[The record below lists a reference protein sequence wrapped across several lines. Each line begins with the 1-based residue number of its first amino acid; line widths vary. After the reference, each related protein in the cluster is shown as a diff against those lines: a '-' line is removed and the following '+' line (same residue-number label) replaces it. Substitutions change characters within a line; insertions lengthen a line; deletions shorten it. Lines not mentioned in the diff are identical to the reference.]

1 MTWLIIK
8 CRDIRKID
16 PYRPLILSE
25 GSLFSKNIKIYY
37 YISLVYQAINKLI
50 PENLTEMK
58 QCRIRKRTIPVDF
71 ELFSAIKFVN
81 FLTQEYSCYDIMQ
94 ARRRAVLYHRIFPC
108 ITRISRQVAG
118 ELPWVMFYC
127 LYWHQNRK
135 IVFLC
140 ERTCGQTPDLMIPNL
155 KSFWFSVFS
164 DFKTKNWNQKLS
176 DFGFAT
182 RFNYQRFFINLSDFD
197 RLISMKATRE
207 AIKTSFLSAL
217 FWHIVITCSCG
228 AMDSASDF

>member
-1 MTWLIIK
+1 MK

-37 YISLVYQAINKLI
+37 YVSLVYQAINKLI

-81 FLTQEYSCYDIMQ
+81 FLTQEYSCYHIMQ

-118 ELPWVMFYC
+118 ELPWVMFY
-127 LYWHQNRK
+127 LLSVLTSKPQNSISVRTYVWTDPRPSDSK
-135 IVFLC
+135 PEKFL
-140 ERTCGQTPDLMIPNL
+140 
-155 KSFWFSVFS
+155 VFS
-164 DFKTKNWNQKLS
+164 FADFKTKNWNQKPS
-176 DFGFAT
+176 DFGFVT
-182 RFNYQRFFINLSDFD
+182 P
-197 RLISMKATRE
+197 
-207 AIKTSFLSAL
+207 
-217 FWHIVITCSCG
+217 V
-228 AMDSASDF
+228 